1 MAAKPMDDK
10 ELERIMQELLGDT
23 GTSDKAKPVE
33 PSKPMATKIPPS
45 SYGTGMDLSTPSSSS
60 SSGVSS
66 QGLGVSTPP
75 DTSKRSIEPNGNV
88 PLIGM
93 RDYKTEALG
102 FFMIDGKIY
111 ESIDD
116 QLHGV

>member
-1 MAAKPMDDK
+1 MDDK
-10 ELERIMQELLGDT
+10 ELEKIMLELLGDT
-23 GTSDKAKPVE
+23 GTSFTNAKPGE
-33 PSKPMATKIPPS
+33 PSVPLNRNIPPS
-45 SYGTGMDLSTPSSSS
+45 SSSFYPSSTDPTFKTRP
-60 SSGVSS
+60 
-66 QGLGVSTPP
+66 QDLGVSTPSTP
-75 DTSKRSIEPNGNV
+75 SDTSIRSIEPNGNV